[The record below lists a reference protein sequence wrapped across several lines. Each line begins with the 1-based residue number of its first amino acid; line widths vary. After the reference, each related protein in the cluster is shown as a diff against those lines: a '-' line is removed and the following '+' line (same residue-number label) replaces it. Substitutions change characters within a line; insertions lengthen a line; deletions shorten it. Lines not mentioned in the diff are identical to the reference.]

1 MNIKLCP
8 SMMCA
13 DFRNLEQEI
22 KLLEN
27 AGAAIFHLDVMD
39 GQYVPNFGMGL
50 QDIKVICQC
59 ATIKKEVHLMIEN
72 PVQYI
77 ELFAACGVDIIY
89 IHPEAGYHPVTTLQK
104 IKELG
109 LETGI
114 VLGPGTS
121 VSSIQELLNVVD
133 RVMVMGVNPGHAGQL
148 YLPYAEDKIE
158 HLLELKKQYNYS
170 IGMDGA
176 CNKEIIER
184 LSKKGV
190 ENFVLGTAALFLGD
204 KNYQDHMDDIMKS
217 VGKVEEN
224 ENSRICHNKDEQ

>member
-1 MNIKLCP
+1 MSIKLCP

-13 DFRNLEQEI
+13 DFRNLEREI
-22 KLLEN
+22 ELLES
-27 AGAAIFHLDVMD
+27 AGADIFHLDVMD
-39 GQYVPNFGMGL
+39 GQYVPNFGMGI

-72 PVQYI
+72 PVHYI
-77 ELFAACGVDIIY
+77 GLFASFGVDIIY
-89 IHPEAGYHPVTTLQK
+89 IHPEAEYHPITTLQK
-104 IKELG
+104 VKELG

-114 VLGPGTS
+114 VLSPGTS

-148 YLPYAEDKIE
+148 YLPYAEDKID
-158 HLLELKKQYNYS
+158 HLLELKKHYGYS

-176 CNKEIIER
+176 CDREIIER

-190 ENFVLGTAALFLGD
+190 ENFVLGTAALFSGD
-204 KNYQDHMDDIMKS
+204 KNYQERMNYIFEGI
-217 VGKVEEN
+217 GKAGY
-224 ENSRICHNKDEQ
+224 R

>member
-1 MNIKLCP
+1 MSIKLCP

-13 DFRNLEQEI
+13 DFRNLEREI
-22 KLLEN
+22 ELLES
-27 AGAAIFHLDVMD
+27 AGADIFHLDVMD
-39 GQYVPNFGMGL
+39 GQYVPNFGMGV
-50 QDIKVICQC
+50 QDIKAICQC

-77 ELFAACGVDIIY
+77 ELFASFGVDIIY
-89 IHPEAGYHPVTTLQK
+89 IHPEAGYHPITTLQK

-114 VLGPGTS
+114 VLSPGTS

-148 YLPYAEDKIE
+148 YLPYAEDKIG
-158 HLLELKKQYNYS
+158 HLLELKKRYGYS

-176 CNKEIIER
+176 CNREIIER

-190 ENFVLGTAALFLGD
+190 ENFVLGTAALFSGD
-204 KNYQDHMDDIMKS
+204 KNYQERMNYIFEGI
-217 VGKVEEN
+217 GKAE
-224 ENSRICHNKDEQ
+224 SR